1 MKMIPCPRNGPRP
14 EDEFICGGEIR
25 PMPAEDAPDEV
36 WRDYLFF
43 SENLPG
49 AVWEWW
55 CHVPSNFW
63 FAARRNTADDEISET
78 RAVEDA
84 E

>member
-14 EDEFICGGEIR
+14 EDEFICGGKIR
-25 PMPAEDAPDEV
+25 TAPAEDAADEA

-43 SENLPG
+43 DDNLPG
-49 AVWEWW
+49 MVWEWW
-55 CHVPSNFW
+55 CHVPGNFW
-63 FAARRNTADDEISET
+63 FAAHRNTETDEITET

-84 E
+84 